1 MIPKIATASTWQRAS
16 KAFINFF
23 KKISGYQEEEGS
35 EENSNLKEDE
45 SEDDTADELEFDRRG
60 GKKERKKI
68 VFDK

>member
-16 KAFINFF
+16 KAFNNLF